1 MDGVDG
7 TGTPERVRLNAI
19 SQPIPSAGSAF
30 HKAVYAVVGSSGE
43 VQMIQR
49 TCFRNPGIRL
59 FTGFLVTLCLVSRTT
74 ADDMTQV
81 RIRLTEAAAD
91 GTIVTV
97 PGLIRC
103 KDAGGNVVEIPEL
116 INRGTGIAL
125 AGDAEIREIH
135 SWSVLPGAATISL
148 PRGVVR
154 LEAFSGIE
162 TELAESTLDLTDQ
175 AEAGVTMPLVRFDR
189 KERKGQRSAN
199 THLHIM
205 KLSRE
210 ECDRYL
216 REIPA
221 ADRLDVVFVSHLE
234 RAVVDATYITN
245 RYSTADLKQLS
256 EATGVVFGWGE
267 EHRHNMNGYEEGYGH
282 VMLLNIQ
289 ELIQPVSIGRGI
301 MKQGTDGIPLARGI
315 LSARRQGGTVVWC
328 HNGWGRESTPN
339 LFQKN
344 VDAVNIFDG
353 GTRSSYADSFYRY
366 LNAGLRIPFSTG
378 TDWCQYDFSRVYVQ
392 LDESVQGDK
401 PVTVDNWLQALRL
414 GRSFITN
421 GPLLD
426 LRVNDSGIGDTVS
439 LKANDRQLHVR
450 ASARARRHFDRLELV
465 IDGNVVL
472 SKPAYPVDG
481 HFEAVI
487 EETVTAEKS
496 GWLAVRTPPP
506 SVPDDVTRAQQT
518 PLNEYGREMFSHTS
532 PVYIEI
538 NGRKHFDM
546 ETARQL
552 LLEMQMHRELID
564 EGFEFADAHER
575 FHVLTVYDDGIRAL
589 EQQMNSAKGSLSGN
603 Q

>member
-1 MDGVDG
+1 
-7 TGTPERVRLNAI
+7 
-19 SQPIPSAGSAF
+19 
-30 HKAVYAVVGSSGE
+30 
-43 VQMIQR
+43 
-49 TCFRNPGIRL
+49 
-59 FTGFLVTLCLVSRTT
+59 
-74 ADDMTQV
+74 
-81 RIRLTEAAAD
+81 
-91 GTIVTV
+91 
-97 PGLIRC
+97 
-103 KDAGGNVVEIPEL
+103 
-116 INRGTGIAL
+116 
-125 AGDAEIREIH
+125 
-135 SWSVLPGAATISL
+135 
-148 PRGVVR
+148 
-154 LEAFSGIE
+154 
-162 TELAESTLDLTDQ
+162 
-175 AEAGVTMPLVRFDR
+175 
-189 KERKGQRSAN
+189 
-199 THLHIM
+199 M

-210 ECDRYL
+210 ECDQYL
-216 REIPA
+216 SEIPA

-245 RYSTADLKQLS
+245 RYSTADLKRLS

-267 EHRHNMNGYEEGYGH
+267 EHRHNMSGYEEGYGH

-289 ELIQPVSIGRGI
+289 QLIQPVSIGKGI

-392 LDESVQGDK
+392 MDD
-401 PVTVDNWLQALRL
+401 PVTVDHWLQALRH

-426 LRVNDSGIGDTVS
+426 LTVNDSGIGDTVS
-439 LKANDRQLHVR
+439 LNTNDRQLRVR
-450 ASARARRHFDRLELV
+450 ATARARRHFDRLELV
-465 IDGNVVL
+465 IDGHVVL
-472 SKPAYPVDG
+472 SKPAYPVDR

-487 EETVTAEKS
+487 EETVTAQKS

-506 SVPDDVTRAQQT
+506 SVPGDSTRTQQT

-538 NGRKHFDM
+538 NGRKHFDRK
-546 ETARQL
+546 TARKL
-552 LLEMQMHRELID
+552 LLEMELHRELID
-564 EGFEFADAHER
+564 DGFEFADAHER
-575 FHVLTVYDDGIRAL
+575 AHVLTVYDDGIRAL
-589 EQQMNSAKGSLSGN
+589 EQQLSAAENSPSGS